1 MPSRLA
7 AHFRS
12 LNSFLLRHQD
22 LWRPRPFTHRHLP
35 WEHQHPELGHWLRR
49 RSLADAE
56 TAHHQPALLREAP
69 APFPALAAE
78 ALALSQVETL
88 FCAPPQDHAEPVAV
102 PGRKWQQIQAFCDHL
117 QFDQAPQHWLDWCA
131 GKGHLGHHLASN
143 GTALTCLER
152 DEALVSAGQLLAR
165 RSLPMARHLHQDVMA
180 EDAARHLGPS
190 ITPVALHACGDL
202 HVRLLQLAV
211 RQGCRQLAIAP
222 CCYNRIAD
230 DSYQPLSTA
239 GHTSTL
245 RLSRDELGL
254 PLSETVTAG
263 ARVRRQR
270 DLSMARRLSFDLLQ
284 RQLRNIDEYLNTPSL
299 PAGWLNKSCADYCR
313 ELAALKNLPDPGEQD
328 WPALEAAGWQR
339 LAEVRNL
346 ELVRGLFRRP
356 LELWLVLDR
365 ALFLEEQGFQV
376 RLGHFC
382 PSELTPRNLLLI
394 AER

>member
-1 MPSRLA
+1 MSSRLA
-7 AHFRS
+7 AHFQS

-35 WEHQHPELGHWLRR
+35 WEHEHPQLSRWLRR

-56 TAHHQPALLREAP
+56 SAHHQPALLSDAP

-78 ALALSQVETL
+78 ALALSQVDTL
-88 FCAPPQDHAEPVAV
+88 PCAPPQAHPEPVAV
-102 PGRKWQQIQAFCDHL
+102 PGRKWQQIQAFSDHL
-117 QFDQAPQHWLDWCA
+117 QFTQAPQHWLDWCA
-131 GKGHLGHHLASN
+131 GKGHLGHHLARS
-143 GTALTCLER
+143 GTDLTCLEW
-152 DEALVSAGQLLAR
+152 DDALVGAGQLLAR
-165 RSLPMARHLHQDVMA
+165 RSLPTARHLHQDVMV
-180 EDAARHLGPS
+180 EDAARHLGPA

-211 RQGCRQLAIAP
+211 SRGCRQLAIAP
-222 CCYNRIAD
+222 CCYNRIAAD
-230 DSYQPLSTA
+230 NYQPLSRA
-239 GHTSTL
+239 GQNSAL

-254 PLSETVTAG
+254 PLSETVTAS

-284 RQLRNIDEYLNTPSL
+284 RQLRDVDQYLNTPSL
-299 PAGWLNKSCADYCR
+299 PAAWLDKSCADYCR
-313 ELAALKNLPDPGEQD
+313 DLAALKNLPEPGEQN
-328 WPALEAAGWQR
+328 WYALEAAGWQR

-346 ELVRGLFRRP
+346 ELLSGLFRRP

-365 ALFLEEQGFQV
+365 ASYLEEQGFNV
-376 RLGHFC
+376 RVGHFC
-382 PSELTPRNLLLI
+382 PGNLTPRNLLLI

>member
-7 AHFRS
+7 AHFQS

-78 ALALSQVETL
+78 ALVLSQVNTL
-88 FCAPPQDHAEPVAV
+88 LSAPPQIHPEPVAV
-102 PGRKWQQIQAFCDHL
+102 PGRKWQQIQAFSDHL
-117 QFDQAPQHWLDWCA
+117 QFNRAPQHWLDWCA
-131 GKGHLGHHLASN
+131 GKGHLGHHLARS

-152 DEALVSAGQLLAR
+152 DEQLVDEGQRLAR
-165 RSLPMARHLHQDVMA
+165 RSQLGAHHLRQDVMTA
-180 EDAARHLGPS
+180 DAAHHLGPA

-202 HVRLLQLAV
+202 HVRLLQLASS
-211 RQGCRQLAIAP
+211 QGCRQLAIAP
-222 CCYNRIAD
+222 CCYNRIAG
-230 DSYQPLSTA
+230 DSYRSLSTA
-239 GHTSTL
+239 GQASAL
-245 RLSRDELGL
+245 QLNRDELGL

-284 RQLRNIDEYLNTPSL
+284 RRLRKIDEYLNTPSL
-299 PAGWLNKSCADYCR
+299 PAGWLNKSCAEYCR

-382 PSELTPRNLLLI
+382 PSELTPRNLLLL